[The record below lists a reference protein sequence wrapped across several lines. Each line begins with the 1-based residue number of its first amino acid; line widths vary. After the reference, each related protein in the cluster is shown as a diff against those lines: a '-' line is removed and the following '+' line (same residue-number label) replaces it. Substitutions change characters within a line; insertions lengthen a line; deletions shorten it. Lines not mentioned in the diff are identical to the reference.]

1 MYHSEQIKGCKFV
14 YLCLSRDIKHTL
26 HERLSTISD
35 VIQPLV
41 AMEKCAFIDWV
52 AVVHGGCWLLL
63 SEISCKEGAGP

>member
-1 MYHSEQIKGCKFV
+1 MYHSEQIKECKFM

-41 AMEKCAFIDWV
+41 AMEKCAFID
-52 AVVHGGCWLLL
+52 
-63 SEISCKEGAGP
+63 